1 MVNGKKLMDKKNTK
15 GISILE
21 SLVCLVIIG
30 IGFVAMLQLSSFAI
44 NAMDRSL
51 EKNKLNFLSE
61 MVLEDMIGDPDNAS
75 NYAFNQT
82 NCNYST
88 QGGTD
93 LYKKNKDKWR
103 NKLEEKNQIKFEKG
117 SGGFKDKKPKCVSE
131 DSKKTIVS
139 GGVGRLNFFT
149 GGLNSKN
156 KPKRKKYLGVLVK

>member
-1 MVNGKKLMDKKNTK
+1 MDKKNIK

-21 SLVCLVIIG
+21 SLICLVIIG
-30 IGFVAMLQLSSFAI
+30 IGFVAMLQLSSFSI

-75 NYAFNQT
+75 NYAFSQT
-82 NCNYST
+82 SCNYYT

-93 LYKKNKDKWR
+93 LHKKKKDKWR
-103 NKLEEKNQIKFEKG
+103 NKLEEKNYIKFEKG
-117 SGGFKDKKPKCVSE
+117 SGFKDKKPKCVSG

-139 GGVGRLNFFT
+139 GGIGRVNFFT
-149 GGLNSKN
+149 GKG
-156 KPKRKKYLGVLVK
+156 KRKKYLGVIVKWKRKL

>member
-1 MVNGKKLMDKKNTK
+1 MDKKSIK
-15 GISILE
+15 GISIIE
-21 SLVCLVIIG
+21 ALVCLVIIG
-30 IGFVAMLQLSSFAI
+30 IGFVAMLQLSSFSI

-82 NCNYST
+82 NCNYYA

-103 NKLEEKNQIKFEKG
+103 NKLEEKNYIKFEKG
-117 SGGFKDKKPKCVSE
+117 SGFKDKKPKCVSG
-131 DSKKTIVS
+131 DSKKTYVS
-139 GGVGRLNFFT
+139 GGAGRLNFFT
-149 GGLNSKN
+149 GKG
-156 KPKRKKYLGVLVK
+156 KRKKYLGVLVK

>member
-1 MVNGKKLMDKKNTK
+1 MDKKNIK

-75 NYAFNQT
+75 NYAFSQT
-82 NCNYST
+82 SCNYYT

-93 LYKKNKDKWR
+93 LHKKKKDKWR
-103 NKLEEKNQIKFEKG
+103 NKLEEKNYIKFEKG
-117 SGGFKDKKPKCVSE
+117 SGFKDKKPKCVSG

-139 GGVGRLNFFT
+139 GGIGRVNFFT
-149 GGLNSKN
+149 GKG
-156 KPKRKKYLGVLVK
+156 KRKKYLGVIVKWKRKL

>member
-1 MVNGKKLMDKKNTK
+1 MDKKNTK

-75 NYAFNQT
+75 NYSFSQT

-93 LYKKNKDKWR
+93 LYKKKKDKWR
-103 NKLEEKNQIKFEKG
+103 NKLEEKNYMKFEKG
-117 SGGFKDKKPKCVSE
+117 SGFKDKKPKCVSG

-139 GGVGRLNFFT
+139 GGVGRVNFFT
-149 GGLNSKN
+149 GKG
-156 KPKRKKYLGVLVK
+156 KRKKYLGVIVK

>member
-1 MVNGKKLMDKKNTK
+1 MGNGKKLMDKKNIK

-30 IGFVAMLQLSSFAI
+30 IGFVAMLQLSSFSI

-75 NYAFNQT
+75 NYGFNQT
-82 NCNYST
+82 NCNYYA

-93 LYKKNKDKWR
+93 LYKKK
-103 NKLEEKNQIKFEKG
+103 
-117 SGGFKDKKPKCVSE
+117 
-131 DSKKTIVS
+131 
-139 GGVGRLNFFT
+139 RLN
-149 GGLNSKN
+149 
-156 KPKRKKYLGVLVK
+156 

>member
-1 MVNGKKLMDKKNTK
+1 MEKNIK

-30 IGFVAMLQLSSFAI
+30 IGFVAMLQLSSFSI

-75 NYAFNQT
+75 NYAFSQT

-88 QGGTD
+88 KGGNQ
-93 LYKKNKDKWR
+93 LYKKKKDKWR
-103 NKLEEKNQIKFEKG
+103 NKLEEKNYIKFEKG
-117 SGGFKDKKPKCVSE
+117 SGFKDKKPKCVSG

-139 GGVGRLNFFT
+139 GGVGKVNFFT
-149 GGLNSKN
+149 GKG
-156 KPKRKKYLGVLVK
+156 KRKKYLGVIVK

>member
-1 MVNGKKLMDKKNTK
+1 MDKKNIK

-30 IGFVAMLQLSSFAI
+30 IGFVAMLQLSSFSI

-75 NYAFNQT
+75 NYAFSQT

-88 QGGTD
+88 QGGNQ
-93 LYKKNKDKWR
+93 LYKKKKDKWR
-103 NKLEEKNQIKFEKG
+103 NKLEEKNYIKFEKG
-117 SGGFKDKKPKCVSE
+117 SGFKDKKPKCVSG

-139 GGVGRLNFFT
+139 GGVGKVNFFT
-149 GGLNSKN
+149 GKG
-156 KPKRKKYLGVLVK
+156 KRKNYLGVIVK